1 MHYEIGYA
9 HIEDWVL
16 VLLLLNFKFYIISLE
31 TGSCCT
37 AQAGP
42 ELPMETNLVS
52 NQSRFPHICLS
63 NPGVTGMCHPG
74 IINTSVLRTRPSE
87 ELSMMLGMVHILLS
101 HGAATNFVSYL
112 NSHV

>member
-16 VLLLLNFKFYIISLE
+16 VVLLLNFKFYLFSLE

-42 ELPMETNLVS
+42 ELPMETNPIS

-74 IINTSVLRTRPSE
+74 IKHLSFKNKAIRRTFHDAGNGAYFTVPWS
-87 ELSMMLGMVHILLS
+87 S
-101 HGAATNFVSYL
+101 H
-112 NSHV
+112 